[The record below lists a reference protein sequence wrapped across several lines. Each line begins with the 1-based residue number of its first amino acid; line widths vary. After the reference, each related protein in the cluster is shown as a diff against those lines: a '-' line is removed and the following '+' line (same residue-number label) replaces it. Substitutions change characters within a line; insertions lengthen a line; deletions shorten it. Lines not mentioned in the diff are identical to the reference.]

1 MNISAAGLAL
11 IKQFEGLKLAA
22 YPDPGTGGEPYTIG
36 YGHTGG
42 VKRTDTCTLAQASA
56 WLQGDVQGA
65 VRALADMI
73 AVPVTQGQF
82 DACVSLA
89 YNIGISAFRG
99 STLLRLLNAS
109 RYQAAADEFT
119 RWNRA
124 GGKVLPGLVKR
135 RAAERALFLGEAQ

>member
-42 VKRTDTCTLAQASA
+42 VKRTDTCNLAQAAA
-56 WLQGDVQGA
+56 WLQSDVRGT
-65 VRALADMI
+65 VRTLADMI
-73 AVPVTQGQF
+73 EVPVTQGQF

-89 YNIGISAFRG
+89 YNIGVSAFRG

-109 RYQAAADEFT
+109 EYQAASDEFP
-119 RWNRA
+119 RWNRTD
-124 GGKVLPGLVKR
+124 GKVLPGLINR
-135 RAAERALFLGEAQ
+135 RAAERALFRGEAQ

>member
-1 MNISAAGLAL
+1 MNISAAGIAL

-42 VKRTDTCTLAQASA
+42 VKRTDTCTLAQAVA
-56 WLQGDVQGA
+56 WLQSDVRGT
-65 VRALADMI
+65 VRTLADMI
-73 AVPVTQGQF
+73 EVPVTQGQF

-89 YNIGISAFRG
+89 YNIGVSAFRG

-109 RYQAAADEFT
+109 EYQAASDEFP
-119 RWNRA
+119 RWNRTD
-124 GGKVLPGLVKR
+124 GKVLPGLINR
-135 RAAERALFLGEAQ
+135 RAAERALFRGEAQ